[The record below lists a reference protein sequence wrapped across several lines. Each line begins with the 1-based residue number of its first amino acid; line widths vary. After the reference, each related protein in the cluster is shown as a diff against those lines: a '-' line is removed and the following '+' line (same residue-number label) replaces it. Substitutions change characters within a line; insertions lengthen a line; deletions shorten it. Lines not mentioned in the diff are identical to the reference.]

1 LSASASTKRH
11 AAVIG
16 PIVWELDGPT
26 PILKRSKTL
35 ETTHFSPDAG
45 GDGPLARF
53 WQAGAP
59 LVLLD
64 DARPG
69 GRSLL
74 FRSPEAVL
82 EARSPE
88 EVRAC
93 LARLRVETRHAA
105 GFLAYEAGHAL
116 EPKLALFART
126 AGPRAPPLLWFG
138 LFGAPEAVDVEAL
151 LPDGAGAWASAPRP
165 RIEREAYLAAV
176 ARVKEHILDG
186 DVYQA
191 NLTFR
196 AEVATAGHPLALY
209 AALRPRA
216 CAGWGGIVFTGG
228 HWILSFSPELFF
240 TLEGGRAV
248 ARPMKGTAPA
258 GTDPARLRDDPKQ
271 RAENLMIVDLIR
283 NDLSRV
289 SRPGT
294 VKVPELFA
302 VETYPTVLQMTS
314 TVTAETEEGV
324 GPVDLLE
331 AAFPCGSVTGAPKI
345 RAMELIAAL
354 EDEPRAVY
362 TGSIG
367 RLAPGGEAAFNVAI
381 RTLVLE
387 AGESRATLGL
397 GSGIVADS
405 SPEEEWRECLAKG
418 AFVET
423 RRSFDLIE
431 TMRFDPE
438 EGVAEIERHLARMKR
453 SAEALGFAFDRHDAR
468 NELQAA
474 TFSLKARRRLR
485 LLLSRSGAIA
495 IETRPL
501 GAAPAG
507 PVPVRI
513 APLPVEPEDF
523 RLRHKT
529 SDRAF
534 YDDARRTADAVEL
547 LFEDKEGFLTEG
559 SFTTLFVEREGRL
572 VTPPQ
577 ARGLLPGVLRQRLI
591 EEGRALEG
599 ELRRDDLQGGFYI
612 GNSLRGL
619 IRARLAE
626 D

>member
-1 LSASASTKRH
+1 
-11 AAVIG
+11 
-16 PIVWELDGPT
+16 IVWELDGPT

-35 ETTHFSPDAG
+35 ETTHLSPDAG

-59 LVLLD
+59 FVLLD
-64 DARPG
+64 DARPD

-74 FRSPEAVL
+74 YRSPEAVL
-82 EARSPE
+82 EARSPQ

-93 LARLRVETRHAA
+93 LARLRAETRHAA
-105 GFLAYEAGHAL
+105 GWLAYEAGHAL
-116 EPKLALFART
+116 EPKLAPLART
-126 AGPRAPPLLWFG
+126 VAPGEPPLLWLG
-138 LFGAPEAVDVEAL
+138 LFGEPEAVDVDTL

-176 ARVKEHILDG
+176 ARVREHILDG

-196 AEVATAGHPLALY
+196 ADVSTGGHPLSLY

-216 CAGWGGIVFTGG
+216 RAGWGGIVFTGAQ
-228 HWILSFSPELFF
+228 WILSFSPELFF
-240 TLEGGRAV
+240 TLESGHV
-248 ARPMKGTAPA
+248 TARPMKGTAPT
-258 GTDPARLRDDPKQ
+258 GIDPDRLRNDPKQ
-271 RAENLMIVDLIR
+271 QAENLMIVDLIR

-294 VKVPELFA
+294 VQVPELFA

-314 TVTAETEEGV
+314 TVTAGIEDGL
-324 GPVDLLE
+324 GPVDLIE

-345 RAMELIAAL
+345 RAMELIAEL
-354 EDEPRAVY
+354 EPDSRGLY

-367 RLAPGGEAAFNVAI
+367 RVAPGGEAAFNVAI

-387 AGESRATLGL
+387 AGESGAVLGL

-405 SPEEEWRECLAKG
+405 IPEEEWRECLAKG
-418 AFVET
+418 AFVQT
-423 RRSFDLIE
+423 GRRFDLIE

-438 EGVAEIERHLARMKR
+438 EGVAEIERHLARMKG

-474 TFSLKARRRLR
+474 TFYLKAPRRLR
-485 LLLSRSGAIA
+485 LLLSRSGALA
-495 IETRPL
+495 IESRPL
-501 GAAPAG
+501 GKPPAE
-507 PVPVRI
+507 PVRVRI

-534 YDDARRTADAVEL
+534 YDEARAAAGVFEL
-547 LFEDKEGFLTEG
+547 LFEDSEGFLTEG
-559 SFTTLFVEREGRL
+559 SFTSLFVEKEGRL
-572 VTPPQ
+572 VTPPLT
-577 ARGLLPGVLRQRLI
+577 RGLLPGVLRQRLI
-591 EEGRALEG
+591 DQGRALEG
-599 ELRRDDLQGGFYI
+599 ELRRDDLGAGFYI
-612 GNSLRGL
+612 GNALRGL
-619 IRARLAE
+619 IPARLAE

>member
-1 LSASASTKRH
+1 
-11 AAVIG
+11 
-16 PIVWELDGPT
+16 
-26 PILKRSKTL
+26 
-35 ETTHFSPDAG
+35 
-45 GDGPLARF
+45 
-53 WQAGAP
+53 
-59 LVLLD
+59 VLLD

-74 FRSPEAVL
+74 YRSPEAVL
-82 EARSPE
+82 EGRSPE
-88 EVRAC
+88 EVRSC
-93 LARLRVETRHAA
+93 LAVLGAETRHAA

-116 EPKLALFART
+116 EPKLAPLART
-126 AGPRAPPLLWFG
+126 VSADEPPLLWFG
-138 LFGAPEAVDVEAL
+138 LFGEPEAVDMEML

-165 RIEREAYLAAV
+165 RIERDAYLATV
-176 ARVKEHILDG
+176 ERVKAHILDG

-196 AEVATAGHPLALY
+196 ADVATAGHPLALY

-216 CAGWGGIVFTGG
+216 RAGWGGIVFTGA

-240 TLEGGRAV
+240 TLEGGRAT

-258 GTDPARLRDDPKQ
+258 GSDPAQLRDDPKQ

-289 SRPGT
+289 STPGT

-314 TVTAETEEGV
+314 TVTAEVEDGL
-324 GPVDLLE
+324 GPVDLIE

-345 RAMELIAAL
+345 RAMELIGAL
-354 EDEPRAVY
+354 EPDPRGVY

-367 RLAPGGEAAFNVAI
+367 RVAPGGEAAFNVAI
-381 RTLVLE
+381 RTLLLQ
-387 AGESRATLGL
+387 AGKSGATLGL

-405 SPEEEWRECLAKG
+405 IPEDEWRECIAKG

-423 RRSFDLIE
+423 GRRFDLIE

-474 TFSLKARRRLR
+474 TFYLKAPRRLR

-501 GAAPAG
+501 GEVPAG
-507 PVPVRI
+507 PVPVRV

-534 YDDARRTADAVEL
+534 YDEARIAAGSFEL
-547 LFEDKEGFLTEG
+547 LFEDGQGFLTEG
-559 SFTTLFVEREGRL
+559 SFTTLFVERDGRL
-572 VTPPQ
+572 VTPPL
-577 ARGLLPGVLRQRLI
+577 ARGLLPGVLRERLI
-591 EEGRALEG
+591 DEGRALEG
-599 ELRRDDLQGGFYI
+599 ELRRNDLEGGFYI
-612 GNSLRGL
+612 GNVLRGL
-619 IRARLAE
+619 IPARLAE